1 MDSNTGHAFFGRIWR
16 KRRARQA
23 AYHKVMEL
31 HEEDE
36 PPFLQHNQYR
46 DSATSEIPHE
56 LRSLSEDTPYV
67 PEEHQR
73 HVPLEREN
81 TDNDTT

>member
-1 MDSNTGHAFFGRIWR
+1 
-16 KRRARQA
+16 
-23 AYHKVMEL
+23 MEL

-36 PPFLQHNQYR
+36 PPFFQHNQYR
-46 DSATSEIPHE
+46 DSSILEMHE
-56 LRSLSEDTPYV
+56 LRRLSEDTPYV

-73 HVPLEREN
+73 HVPLEGEN